1 MMYKAL
7 HDLSLAMI
15 HLISTYFI
23 LLLEAEVILN
33 GLQVIL
39 FLLPHYTLMHTKG

>member
-7 HDLSLAMI
+7 QDLSLAMI